1 MTQGTWF
8 IAGISSSF
16 GRKIAEQLL
25 ARGDQVIGTLRR
37 TDSVKDL
44 KARYGDQ
51 LRLAYLDLSNRAEI
65 RDMVVRLPA
74 WSDNAIPV

>member
-1 MTQGTWF
+1 MMQGTWF

-25 ARGDQVIGTLRR
+25 ARGDQVIGTIRR

-44 KARYGDQ
+44 KARFSDPPAPPPPAH
-51 LRLAYLDLSNRAEI
+51 RVRASI
-65 RDMVVRLPA
+65 RERA
-74 WSDNAIPV
+74 